1 MTSFRPKSVHP
12 RPPDTIPPRCFPGSS
27 SATWSPSR
35 AAATAVMTPPAVP
48 PYTTR
53 SNCGRAAAGCADA
66 PPVFGAG
73 YGSVSGKTRT
83 PVVTF
88 NGYLPPLG
96 KLISTKNAVHPA
108 GGGEARATHV
118 LGPEGVNGVLW

>member
-1 MTSFRPKSVHP
+1 MTSFRPKSVQP

-27 SATWSPSR
+27 SATLSPSC

-53 SNCGRAAAGCADA
+53 SNCGAVAGCADA

-108 GGGEARATHV
+108 GGDEARATHV
-118 LGPEGVNGVLW
+118 LGPEAVNGELW